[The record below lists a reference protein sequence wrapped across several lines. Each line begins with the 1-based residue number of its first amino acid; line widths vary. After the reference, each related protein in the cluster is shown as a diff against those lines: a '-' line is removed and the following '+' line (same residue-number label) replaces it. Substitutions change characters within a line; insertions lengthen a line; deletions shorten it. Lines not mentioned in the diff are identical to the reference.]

1 MAISNLTQLRI
12 SRNPRMD
19 YILFFKS
26 FFFNFDCII
35 KISKHVENMTLL
47 NKIWNLHFSF
57 YFGVNFFFQLIFNI
71 FNPS

>member
-47 NKIWNLHFSF
+47 NKI
-57 YFGVNFFFQLIFNI
+57 
-71 FNPS
+71 